1 MSRGPLTGLVLLAV
15 FSLANA
21 LLSAAVVI
29 YWRAMPHRRAT
40 WGADGLLAL
49 RLLPSVGSLVIVF
62 GVVLPGF
69 LAYEPIGMAEVV
81 GPALWI
87 LALLSVVP
95 LADGLQRTC
104 RAAKATRA
112 LLDYCGSARDRSAHQ
127 DIEIVEVMD
136 PIVAVVGSI
145 HPRMVAS
152 RRAVSECTD
161 IEFRQI
167 VNHERAHLE
176 RRDNLRLLAIIM
188 SPDILAWTAT
198 GAEIARRWRLASEFE
213 ADERATGADRAKRV
227 ALAAALI
234 KVARLAI
241 GAERVRPTL
250 SMPVALDDIDG
261 RVRALLSG
269 PQSAPSHKAVG
280 WAPAVV
286 ALAAVAIVAAMH
298 PVHRFVELLVALG
311 G

>member
-1 MSRGPLTGLVLLAV
+1 VSRGPLTGLVLLAV

-29 YWRAMPHRRAT
+29 YWRAMRHRRAT

-49 RLLPSVGSLVIVF
+49 RLLPSVGSLAIVF

-81 GPALWI
+81 GPAIWI
-87 LALLSVVP
+87 LALLSIVP
-95 LADGLQRTC
+95 LADGLQRTF

-188 SPDILAWTAT
+188 SPDILGWTVT

-234 KVARLAI
+234 KVAMLAI
-241 GAERVRPTL
+241 VAERVRPTL